1 MEYRRLGKSGLKVSA
16 LSFGA
21 WVTFG
26 QQIGEDVAGDCME
39 AAYEAGVNFF
49 DNAEVYAQGEA
60 EIMMGKIF
68 KSKAWGRDTFAVS
81 SKVFFGGSLP
91 TQRGLSRKHIR
102 DACHAALRRLQ
113 VDYLDLFF
121 CHRPDAETPIE
132 ETVLAMNALIQQ
144 GKILYWGTSEW
155 SADQIMAAEAVAR
168 EYHLAGPMMEQ
179 PEYNMF
185 HRDKVEREFMNLYSE
200 IGLGLTIWSPL
211 SSGLLTGKYL
221 NGDPGDTRIH
231 LKNYEWLKKRF
242 ESEEIQEKAKKIADL
257 LNVANDLGI
266 TMAQLALGWCLSN
279 PNVSTVI
286 TGASRPEQVV
296 ENMKAVEV
304 MDQLTPEILES
315 IESILGNTPPKPSIF

>member
-1 MEYRRLGKSGLKVSA
+1 MEYRRLGNSGLKVSA

-60 EIMMGKIF
+60 EIMMGKIL
-68 KSKAWGRDTFAVS
+68 KSKGWGRDTFIVS

-102 DACHAALRRLQ
+102 EACDAALRRLQ

-132 ETVLAMNALIQQ
+132 ETVLAMNTLIRQ

-168 EYHLAGPMMEQ
+168 
-179 PEYNMF
+179 
-185 HRDKVEREFMNLYSE
+185 RE
-200 IGLGLTIWSPL
+200 IG
-211 SSGLLTGKYL
+211 
-221 NGDPGDTRIH
+221 PGDVVVIR
-231 LKNYEWLKKRF
+231 YEGPVGGPGMREMLAVTAAIAGQGLG
-242 ESEEIQEKAKKIADL
+242 EE
-257 LNVANDLGI
+257 VA
-266 TMAQLALGWCLSN
+266 
-279 PNVSTVI
+279 
-286 TGASRPEQVV
+286 
-296 ENMKAVEV
+296 
-304 MDQLTPEILES
+304 
-315 IESILGNTPPKPSIF
+315 